1 MPRPKVILNLYPV
14 FPANGFADRIARR
27 PLGANAE
34 VYQRLVHEWTD
45 IIKAAERM
53 GLWGCSAIEH
63 HFHSEGYEVAP
74 TPGVLNAFWAG
85 QTSRINVGAL
95 GYVIG
100 TWDPIRLAE
109 ETAILD
115 HLLKGR
121 YWVGLSRGYQSR
133 WANVLGQHSGSVATV
148 SDKSAAD
155 LKNREVFEERVD
167 MLLKCWTE
175 ESVVLD
181 SSTYQAPFPRG
192 GVEGYP
198 AWRTAEAA
206 GAAGE
211 TDGKGRI
218 TRTCVVPKPF
228 QKPHPPVM
236 VPTTRSIESI
246 EFCARRGFIPVHFT
260 PLPGAVEAIRC
271 YNEIAA
277 RQGNSLK
284 FGAKQNLCRFP
295 HVAPTSADFNHR
307 LREYDVDVYTNFYAP
322 FFPQMPQGDADSILE
337 GMKKSDLFIGGSI
350 REAKD
355 AWRRSANTLL

>member
-175 ESVVLD
+175 ESVVLEFID
-181 SSTYQAPFPRG
+181 LSS
-192 GVEGYP
+192 
-198 AWRTAEAA
+198 
-206 GAAGE
+206 
-211 TDGKGRI
+211 
-218 TRTCVVPKPF
+218 
-228 QKPHPPVM
+228 
-236 VPTTRSIESI
+236 
-246 EFCARRGFIPVHFT
+246 
-260 PLPGAVEAIRC
+260 AV
-271 YNEIAA
+271 
-277 RQGNSLK
+277 S
-284 FGAKQNLCRFP
+284 
-295 HVAPTSADFNHR
+295 
-307 LREYDVDVYTNFYAP
+307 
-322 FFPQMPQGDADSILE
+322 
-337 GMKKSDLFIGGSI
+337 
-350 REAKD
+350 
-355 AWRRSANTLL
+355 AWRRRRLPGLANRRSGWRGRRDRWQGPHHTHLRRAETVPKAPSAGDGADHEEHRIDRVLRPARLHSSALHPAAGRRRGDPLLQRDRGTAGKFSEIRSQAESLPLSACRAN

>member
-1 MPRPKVILNLYPV
+1 M
-14 FPANGFADRIARR
+14 
-27 PLGANAE
+27 
-34 VYQRLVHEWTD
+34 
-45 IIKAAERM
+45 
-53 GLWGCSAIEH
+53 
-63 HFHSEGYEVAP
+63 
-74 TPGVLNAFWAG
+74 
-85 QTSRINVGAL
+85 
-95 GYVIG
+95 
-100 TWDPIRLAE
+100 
-109 ETAILD
+109 
-115 HLLKGR
+115 
-121 YWVGLSRGYQSR
+121 
-133 WANVLGQHSGSVATV
+133 
-148 SDKSAAD
+148 
-155 LKNREVFEERVD
+155 
-167 MLLKCWTE
+167 E

-355 AWRRSANTLL
+355 AWRRIYDVAPCEYITLIWHWAQVPKDVLLEELALFMSEIVPELEAAA